1 MGRCKPLGS
10 LNSFLSYAPHIFGAK
25 PVSYFT
31 LRSGRWLLLAS
42 SQLYSSHCG
51 CGSIPWITVLGAL
64 THLWRPG
71 VADAC
76 DVSCLLVRQAIF
88 SFHRTWM
95 PLSRQI
101 NEGSSCLWYT
111 ILSFFLSLLLL
122 SLPSPLLGLY
132 FYSFDKYLLSIK
144 CVPGSVLSVGGLW
157 NEKHSSWLSLN
168 EIKDR
173 ISIFFQVS
181 NKFDTNL
188 KH

>member
-1 MGRCKPLGS
+1 MQAAGLTEFMPFICTSHIWG
-10 LNSFLSYAPHIFGAK
+10 LSCF
-25 PVSYFT
+25 YFT
-31 LRSGRWLLLAS
+31 LRSGRWLLLAF
-42 SQLYSSHCG
+42 SQLYGSRRG
-51 CGSIPWITVLGAL
+51 GGSIPWITVLGAL
-64 THLWRPG
+64 IHLWRPG
-71 VADAC
+71 ITDAC
-76 DVSCLLVRQAIF
+76 DVSCSLVRRAIV

-157 NEKHSSWLSLN
+157 NEKNSSWLSL
-168 EIKDR
+168 R
-173 ISIFFQVS
+173 A
-181 NKFDTNL
+181 
-188 KH
+188 